1 MKAKPFNLKE
11 HHTAQEH
18 HANITGVLGKFLF
31 EKKGTLR
38 VGYVYIYIIYTRY
51 ISLKCHLLAVFIFST
66 VKIDV
71 SPFPVETQRR
81 MMVSTE
87 RNYPSPNLV

>member
-1 MKAKPFNLKE
+1 MFFQRGSRRRWSELILQATLFFWIQAAEARVLMKAKPFNLKE

-51 ISLKCHLLAVFIFST
+51 ISLKCTF
-66 VKIDV
+66 
-71 SPFPVETQRR
+71 
-81 MMVSTE
+81 
-87 RNYPSPNLV
+87 